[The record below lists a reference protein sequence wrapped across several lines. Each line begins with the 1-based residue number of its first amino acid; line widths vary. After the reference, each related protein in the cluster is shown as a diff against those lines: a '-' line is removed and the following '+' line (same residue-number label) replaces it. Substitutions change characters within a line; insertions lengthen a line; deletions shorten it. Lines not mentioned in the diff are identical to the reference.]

1 MKGGIRNISEPEFI
15 MKPKVDFVFKELMQD
30 PAVRIGFLS
39 AVLDVDPQDIR
50 QTTILNAELRR
61 RFQEDKLGILDVRL
75 SVKIGGRAAENME
88 SAEKNA
94 EKAEKTGNA
103 GQAENVKKTE
113 EAERAEEDDGG
124 KEIQI
129 DVEIQLIGLKI
140 WAKRSLYYLA
150 KMYTDQIH
158 YGDSY
163 NVLKKCV
170 SISILDFVLLK
181 ESREYYSRFR
191 LLEENRHTPYTDDAE
206 FHLIELPKLPEEEPQ
221 EGGEELLLWAK
232 FFHAERKEEL
242 EMLAEKSE
250 SIRKAY
256 RILQGIS
263 RDKRKRMEYE
273 AREKAIRDHR
283 QMIQEALEE
292 GRELGRSEGVEIGRS
307 EGVEMGRLGMLF
319 DLVNDGILTIPAAAK
334 KAKMDLS
341 EFERKYHGS
350 RQQLQERAAEF

>member
-1 MKGGIRNISEPEFI
+1 
-15 MKPKVDFVFKELMQD
+15 MKPKVDFAFKELMQD

-75 SVKIGGRAAENME
+75 SVKIGGRAAE
-88 SAEKNA
+88 
-94 EKAEKTGNA
+94 KAERAGNA

-113 EAERAEEDDGG
+113 EAKRAEEDDGG
-124 KEIQI
+124 EEIQI
-129 DVEIQLIGLKI
+129 DVEVQLIGLKI
-140 WAKRSLYYLA
+140 WVKRSLYYLA

-191 LLEENRHTPYTDDAE
+191 LLEENRHTLYTDDAE
-206 FHLIELPKLPEEEPQ
+206 FHLIELPKLPEEPQ
-221 EGGEELLLWAK
+221 EGSEELLLWAK
-232 FFHAERKEEL
+232 FFNAERKEEL
-242 EMLAEKSE
+242 EMLAEKSV

-263 RDKRKRMEYE
+263 RDKRKRVEYE
-273 AREKAIRDHR
+273 AREKAIRDQK
-283 QMIQEALEE
+283 QMMQEALEE
-292 GRELGRSEGVEIGRS
+292 GCEL
-307 EGVEMGRLGMLF
+307 GRLGMLF
-319 DLVNDGILTIPAAAK
+319 DLVSDGILTIPAAAK
-334 KAKMDLS
+334 KAKMDPS
-341 EFERKYHGS
+341 EFERKYYGS
-350 RQQLQERAAEF
+350 RQQPQDKISEF

>member
-1 MKGGIRNISEPEFI
+1 MTSANSSLTKKDHTDDKFI
-15 MKPKVDFVFKELMQD
+15 MLPTVDVCFKSLMNNPKVRKGFIAALLNVTPETIAETTLLPTALRQD
-30 PAVRIGFLS
+30 YP
-39 AVLDVDPQDIR
+39 D
-50 QTTILNAELRR
+50 
-61 RFQEDKLGILDVRL
+61 DKLGILDVRL

-206 FHLIELPKLPEEEPQ
+206 FHLIELPKLPEEPQ
-221 EGGEELLLWAK
+221 EGSEELLLWAK

-242 EMLAEKSE
+242 EMLAEKSV

-256 RILQGIS
+256 RILQGVS
-263 RDKRKRMEYE
+263 RDKRKRIEYE
-273 AREKAIRDHR
+273 AREKAIRDQK
-283 QMIQEALEE
+283 QMMQEALEE
-292 GRELGRSEGVEIGRS
+292 GV
-307 EGVEMGRLGMLF
+307 
-319 DLVNDGILTIPAAAK
+319 P
-334 KAKMDLS
+334 KAL
-341 EFERKYHGS
+341 R
-350 RQQLQERAAEF
+350 

>member
-1 MKGGIRNISEPEFI
+1 

-191 LLEENRHTPYTDDAE
+191 LLEENRHTLYTDDAE
-206 FHLIELPKLPEEEPQ
+206 FHLIELPKLPEEPQ
-221 EGGEELLLWAK
+221 EGSEELLLWAK
-232 FFHAERKEEL
+232 FFYAERKEEL
-242 EMLAEKSE
+242 EMLAEKSV

-263 RDKRKRMEYE
+263 RDKRKRVEYE
-273 AREKAIRDHR
+273 AREKAIRDQK
-283 QMIQEALEE
+283 QMMQEALEE
-292 GRELGRSEGVEIGRS
+292 GRELGR
-307 EGVEMGRLGMLF
+307 LGMLF
-319 DLVNDGILTIPAAAK
+319 DLVSDGILTIPAAAK
-334 KAKMDLS
+334 KAKMDPS
-341 EFERKYHGS
+341 VFERKYYES
-350 RQQLQERAAEF
+350 RQQSKERAAEF

>member
-1 MKGGIRNISEPEFI
+1 
-15 MKPKVDFVFKELMQD
+15 MKPKVDFAFKELMQD
-30 PAVRIGFLS
+30 SDVRNGFLS
-39 AVLDVDPQDIR
+39 AVLDIDPQDIR

-61 RFQEDKLGILDVRL
+61 RHQEDKLGILDVRL
-75 SVKIGGRAAENME
+75 SVKIGGRAAEKAE
-88 SAEKNA
+88 SAEKNAENA

-191 LLEENRHTPYTDDAE
+191 LLEENRHTPYTDNAE
-206 FHLIELPKLPEEEPQ
+206 FHLIELPKLPEEPQ
-221 EGGEELLLWAK
+221 EGSEELLLWAK

-273 AREKAIRDHR
+273 AREKAIRDQK
-283 QMIQEALEE
+283 QMMQEALEE
-292 GRELGRSEGVEIGRS
+292 GCSKGIEIGKIEVAKNLIASHADEDDIRAWTGLSS
-307 EGVEMGRLGMLF
+307 EQ
-319 DLVNDGILTIPAAAK
+319 IAALK
-334 KAKMDLS
+334 K
-341 EFERKYHGS
+341 
-350 RQQLQERAAEF
+350 

>member
-1 MKGGIRNISEPEFI
+1 
-15 MKPKVDFVFKELMQD
+15 MKPEVDFAFKELMQD
-30 PAVRIGFLS
+30 SDVRNGFLS
-39 AVLDVDPQDIR
+39 AVLDIDPQDIR

-61 RFQEDKLGILDVRL
+61 RHQEDKLGILDVRL
-75 SVKIGGRAAENME
+75 SVKIGGRAAEKAE

-94 EKAEKTGNA
+94 EKAEKTENA
-103 GQAENVKKTE
+103 GHAENVKKTE
-113 EAERAEEDDGG
+113 EAKRAEEDEGG
-124 KEIQI
+124 EEMQI

-181 ESREYYSRFR
+181 ESRDYYSCFR

-206 FHLIELPKLPEEEPQ
+206 FHLIELPKMPEAEPQ
-221 EGGEELLLWAK
+221 EGSGELLLWAK

-242 EMLAEKSE
+242 EMLAEKSV

-263 RDKRKRMEYE
+263 RDKRKRIEYE
-273 AREKAIRDHR
+273 AREKAIRDQK
-283 QMIQEALEE
+283 QMMQEALEE
-292 GRELGRSEGVEIGRS
+292 GRSKGIEIGKIEVAKNLIASHADEDDIRAWTGLSS
-307 EGVEMGRLGMLF
+307 EQ
-319 DLVNDGILTIPAAAK
+319 IAALK
-334 KAKMDLS
+334 K
-341 EFERKYHGS
+341 
-350 RQQLQERAAEF
+350 